1 MFHRKITLKSPTCL
15 RWILPL
21 CLIGLAACSRREE
34 PPASTSNPLT
44 APAAINSLRS
54 ATPAVSAPA
63 IPEAPTAPTGANLE
77 KVAQDAAAFSDMVD
91 SLRKFAGEDIQ
102 IHAAPQINTD
112 RIDLDSFIRGKTERD
127 LLQFAEAA
135 QFTSPYAAL
144 QVLEYLFRHSPD
156 PRIRMEA
163 AIRFGDT
170 ATLFGYL
177 KDRALARECFD
188 HLADLR
194 ADSAFLSA
202 LPRGKQMD
210 LLYGMHRIAC
220 GLELDAAAWMRMAT
234 ALRKCPL
241 SDRDLSIADAFEADA
256 LLRGCRAEDLPRI
269 RALYEAIR
277 ARGAYDKAYASK
289 ESVDRR
295 LAQSDAELKEI
306 QAQWVELL
314 ADERAFQ
321 ERLRQVDPLPPAERL
336 AELRRLNQVDETP

>member
-1 MFHRKITLKSPTCL
+1 MKSPICRKWL
-15 RWILPL
+15 LLL

-34 PPASTSNPLT
+34 PPPPSSSPRPAPTKEASCRAAPLN
-44 APAAINSLRS
+44 A
-54 ATPAVSAPA
+54 SAPA
-63 IPEAPTAPTGANLE
+63 NPAAPPAPIAGADLE
-77 KVAQDAAAFSDMVD
+77 QVAQQADAFADMVD
-91 SLRKFAGEDIQ
+91 ALRQPADAEDE
-102 IHAAPQINTD
+102 INTD
-112 RIDLDSFIRGKTERD
+112 TLDLESFIRGKSERE
-127 LLQFAEAA
+127 LLNFAEAMP
-135 QFTSPYAAL
+135 FKRPYAAM

-163 AIRFGDT
+163 AIGFGDA

-188 HLADLR
+188 HLAALR

-202 LPRGKQMD
+202 LPQSAKMD

-220 GLELDAAAWMRMAT
+220 GLELDAAGWMQMAT